1 MKEKIE
7 EIINKLINYDL
18 TRTDAVKQLQN
29 LAKTHYPVPS
39 MDIYDTSGKYVTS
52 VYSHSLNN
60 AKEIIENSHYA
71 HLDIDWDN
79 CKIPLL
85 P

>member
-29 LAKTHYPVPS
+29 LAKTHHSIPS
-39 MDIYDTSGKYVTS
+39 MDIYDTSGNYLTS
-52 VYSHSLNN
+52 VHSHSLSK

-71 HLDIDWDN
+71 HIDIDWDN